1 MGMPDPSS
9 PMWGSIRAG
18 GGGGGSRK
26 KSKKPLTEEA
36 RREQIEKE
44 LKKTDI
50 DRKVEILS
58 RILTV
63 ILVVVFILLI
73 RIQIIRVYEYRLV
86 ETDHPVAH
94 ILLVPLV
101 ICVAARII
109 LRTLYRFYLTF
120 KKKHTMDKSSNKD
133 QTGMERGK

>member
-1 MGMPDPSS
+1 MPDPSS

-18 GGGGGSRK
+18 GSGGGYRK

-36 RREQIEKE
+36 RLEQMEKE

-50 DRKVEILS
+50 DRKVEIFS

-63 ILVVVFILLI
+63 ILVVVFFLLI

-86 ETDHPVAH
+86 ETNYPVAH
-94 ILLVPLV
+94 TLLIPLG
-101 ICVAARII
+101 ICVAAHII
-109 LRTLYRFYLTF
+109 LRTLYRFYLTI
-120 KKKHTMDKSSNKD
+120 KKKHTMENSGNKD
-133 QTGMERGK
+133 QTGMGREK

>member
-1 MGMPDPSS
+1 MPDPSS

-18 GGGGGSRK
+18 GSGGGYRK

-50 DRKVEILS
+50 DRKVEIFS

-94 ILLVPLV
+94 TLLIPLA
-101 ICVAARII
+101 ICVAAYII
-109 LRTLYRFYLTF
+109 LRAFYRTFLTI
-120 KKKHTMDKSSNKD
+120 KKKRTMEKSSNKD